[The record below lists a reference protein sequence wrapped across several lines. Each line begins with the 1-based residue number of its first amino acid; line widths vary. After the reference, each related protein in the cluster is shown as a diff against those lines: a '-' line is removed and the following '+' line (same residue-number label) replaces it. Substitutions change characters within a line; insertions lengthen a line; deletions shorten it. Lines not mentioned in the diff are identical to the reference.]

1 MAGPDFWQRGFDYFS
16 HGHVDSL
23 EDIGNGV
30 QALVRG
36 TRDYSVTLTNDEG
49 VPDYTCDCPVGVDG
63 AFCKHCVA
71 TALAW
76 GARAAGT
83 VKQGARKPKTISLAD
98 AGKVLLEEDKE
109 ALVTM
114 LLDWAKHDETLRG
127 RLILHAARRSAPDV
141 GVEAVRRA
149 FEKAVRVR
157 GYVGYREAYSWAHD
171 VDDAINSIEQLL
183 NDGHAAATIGL
194 CEWALQALLGAIQAV
209 DDSDGHFSTLR
220 DRLEE
225 IHYRACLEARPNPVD
240 LADRLFRWELN
251 SDFDVFSGAAIQYA
265 KILGDEG
272 LRAYRQQAEAAW
284 AKVPLRTSSERS
296 STWSGDYRITSIM
309 ESLAQASGDIEE
321 LVGVLSHDL
330 SSGYSY
336 LRIAKVYG
344 EAKQYDKALEWAE
357 KGLKAFA
364 ERVDSRLREFAAGEY
379 HRRGRHNDAVKLIW
393 ADFIDRPA
401 LGAYTTLADH
411 AGKAKAWPE
420 WRERAVEEIRK
431 RIREAGVKSRG
442 RVAQVWAQSA
452 SDHSLLVE
460 IFLHEGKADDAWR
473 EAQAGG
479 CEKRLW
485 LRLAD
490 IRGEERPEDSGP
502 IYLKYAEAGVDA
514 TRNGRYEEPV
524 DLLIQAATAMKRAGQ
539 SAEFAL
545 RLETL
550 RAKYKIKRNFMKL
563 VEQRRKSLY
572 LA

>member
-1 MAGPDFWQRGFDYFS
+1 MLDVPRPLSPSPTEAVIRRMAGPDFWQRGFDYFS

-209 DDSDGHFSTLR
+209 DDSDGHFST
-220 DRLEE
+220 
-225 IHYRACLEARPNPVD
+225 
-240 LADRLFRWELN
+240 
-251 SDFDVFSGAAIQYA
+251 
-265 KILGDEG
+265 
-272 LRAYRQQAEAAW
+272 
-284 AKVPLRTSSERS
+284 
-296 STWSGDYRITSIM
+296 
-309 ESLAQASGDIEE
+309 
-321 LVGVLSHDL
+321 
-330 SSGYSY
+330 
-336 LRIAKVYG
+336 
-344 EAKQYDKALEWAE
+344 
-357 KGLKAFA
+357 
-364 ERVDSRLREFAAGEY
+364 
-379 HRRGRHNDAVKLIW
+379 
-393 ADFIDRPA
+393 
-401 LGAYTTLADH
+401 
-411 AGKAKAWPE
+411 
-420 WRERAVEEIRK
+420 
-431 RIREAGVKSRG
+431 
-442 RVAQVWAQSA
+442 
-452 SDHSLLVE
+452 
-460 IFLHEGKADDAWR
+460 
-473 EAQAGG
+473 
-479 CEKRLW
+479 
-485 LRLAD
+485 
-490 IRGEERPEDSGP
+490 
-502 IYLKYAEAGVDA
+502 
-514 TRNGRYEEPV
+514 
-524 DLLIQAATAMKRAGQ
+524 
-539 SAEFAL
+539 
-545 RLETL
+545 
-550 RAKYKIKRNFMKL
+550 
-563 VEQRRKSLY
+563 
-572 LA
+572 